1 MWFLRTLLRVWRTE
15 KISNE
20 TILRTANDKRKIMCK
35 TKKRL
40 VDCIG
45 HVMWNRKREHLVT
58 TGKMEGKTEGKM
70 EGKTEGKME
79 GKRSRGRQ
87 RIKILDG
94 LVAWLGERTTELFQ
108 DPCGRGT
115 RRITIAY
122 TCNIHC
128 SKWWW
133 LSSRNVWFVHFY
145 HRDDN

>member
-1 MWFLRTLLRVWRTE
+1 ME
-15 KISNE
+15 G
-20 TILRTANDKRKIMCK
+20 K
-35 TKKRL
+35 T
-40 VDCIG
+40 
-45 HVMWNRKREHLVT
+45 
-58 TGKMEGKTEGKM
+58 EGKTEGKM

-79 GKRSRGRQ
+79 GKTEGKTEGKMEGKTEGKTEGKMEGKTEGKMEGKSSRGRQ

-128 SKWWW
+128 SK
-133 LSSRNVWFVHFY
+133 
-145 HRDDN
+145 